1 MDDTYKVIHE
11 GYSVTVMGQSDAD
24 RVFHVRAVGVSTNS
38 DERVGRFY
46 LNAWKARVPEFSPRA
61 YLGDAAQAYA
71 NAAMAI
77 YPSIDIRLMCFA
89 HVYKVHSTGQREM
102 SFLFFETLLFCH
114 LIKLKITIL
123 LILSF
128 ETEHGETGQKNPR

>member
-77 YPSIDIRLMCFA
+77 RTCLQGTFDWTERDVIFIFRDFIILPPNKIKNNNFINS
-89 HVYKVHSTGQREM
+89 
-102 SFLFFETLLFCH
+102 LF
-114 LIKLKITIL
+114 
-123 LILSF
+123 
-128 ETEHGETGQKNPR
+128 